1 MNNFWN
7 NVLRY
12 PRFFISSVVGLII
25 VILTPF
31 KNLFKIRKLRIFLV
45 IFFLLFIGILYG
57 VIVNMTA
64 LKNILLP
71 KKILKQ
77 SSSYRFVAV

>member
-12 PRFFISSVVGLII
+12 PRFFISSVTGLII
-25 VILTPF
+25 IILTPI
-31 KNLFKIRKLRIFLV
+31 KNLFKIRKLRFFLV
-45 IFFLLFIGILYG
+45 IFLLLFIAILYG

-64 LKNILLP
+64 L
-71 KKILKQ
+71 
-77 SSSYRFVAV
+77 